1 MEEVQRVDQPKG
13 KCARETI
20 KLHEFDQLK
29 KAGRNPK

>member
-1 MEEVQRVDQPKG
+1 MEKVQRVDQSKG

-29 KAGRNPK
+29 KVGRS